1 MSDTFENLLEE
12 FYKHCPLA
20 EAMCLDRQ
28 VATIAY
34 EEGTKEII
42 LHPLSDVEQ
51 VMLAGGDLDCDE
63 FLIRTHG
70 ESVMWTQARTKV
82 KAIAQYLNRFLVVGI
97 DGKLPA
103 VQFGQPTEF
112 GPVTHEFKIGRDM
125 SGFDDKGVRFAS
137 DGEAVLLFRD
147 ARARFTKPT
156 FEFVSVPEKPVRRIR
171 MEMYYYVLKEQ
182 RNP

>member
-20 EAMCLDRQ
+20 KAMCLDRQ
-28 VATIAY
+28 VATIVRDEKTREFVLY
-34 EEGTKEII
+34 
-42 LHPLSDVEQ
+42 PMSDVEQ

-63 FLIRTHG
+63 FLIKSRG
-70 ESVMWTQARTKV
+70 EHIMWAEARMKV
-82 KAIAQYLNRFLVVGI
+82 KALALHLNRFLVVGI
-97 DGKLPA
+97 DGKLPS

-112 GPVTHEFKIGRDM
+112 GPVAHEFKIGRDM
-125 SGFDDKGVRFAS
+125 SGFDDKGKRFAY